1 MFYKFRKNILPLIAI
16 STLLSACSAP
26 SGTVHVMDHAA
37 NSTLK
42 KPVDLIHNEEDLIF
56 HREDKNTPSD
66 VFAIYLTDTY
76 LRYLPDMWGMS
87 EIVVIAEFEE
97 AVTGDP
103 EKDRVVKVLGPYEN
117 IADMSRAPLLNKLL
131 YGPKEIESDVLSMR
145 LRIYEFDGDENEKHA
160 SLLDFVSASGEALG
174 ISNPVTAAQMQVAK
188 EMAKALIKANDNDLI
203 LDMDMDFVAG
213 VEGRQ
218 LNGGEGG
225 IIVPLQAGGVVFVKR
240 ESCRVGTCYLYFTE
254 HDDKGN
260 PVALVADAAMALPTA
275 LVRGLTDAP
284 DRGSLLKIEEDKT
297 RLKAIE
303 SFEGKTWARLSV
315 IKGGSSARWK
325 ERKTLMELERE
336 FASSVTTAARLDST
350 QIEALEG
357 SVKKAKDK
365 LEEIEAQQGMAVQ
378 LVESKNLKIV
388 DGSYY
393 IRPVY
398 DDNNKASFSFCTKLQ
413 QGVTVEEGAVL
424 LYAGAKF
431 NGTTTL
437 AKEPTPVDYNCSQTD
452 LSEPAEFAK
461 TDAISILSTQETVQ
475 KTDLFRVTVLS
486 KDFIESTTPTAEYLC
501 SGEQKYTLRVDSKYP
516 ELVTS
521 AKQKGEGLEI
531 ERGKDYVLIKGLQA
545 EASGAVNGAKKP
557 VGSVQ
562 LSTAFKDLSK
572 EVDLDVLLDCPTSP
586 EGNTASE

>member
-213 VEGRQ
+213 VEGKE

-260 PVALVADAAMALPTA
+260 PVALVADTAMALPTA

-284 DRGSLLKIEEDKT
+284 DRGSLLKIEADKAS
-297 RLKAIE
+297 LQGIE
-303 SFEGKTWARLSV
+303 SFEEKTWARLSV

-336 FASSVTTAARLDST
+336 FASNVTTAARLDST

-365 LEEIEAQQGMAVQ
+365 LKEIEAQEGMAVQ
-378 LVESKNLKIV
+378 LAESENLKIV

-393 IRPVY
+393 IRPTY
-398 DDNNKASFSFCTKLQ
+398 EDTKASFSFCTKLQ
-413 QGVTVEEGAVL
+413 QGVTVEEGAVH
-424 LYAGAKF
+424 LYVGGKFKGEATRAAG
-431 NGTTTL
+431 
-437 AKEPTPVDYNCSQTD
+437 PTPVNFNCSQAES
-452 LSEPAEFAK
+452 SEPAELAK
-461 TDAISILSTQETVQ
+461 TDAISILSTQEAVQ

-486 KDFIESTTPTAEYLC
+486 KGFIDQTTPTAKYLC
-501 SGEQKYTLRVDSKYP
+501 RGEQKYTLRVDFEHP

-521 AKQKGEGLEI
+521 TEQKREGLTEPSQSLEI
-531 ERGKDYVLIKGLQA
+531 EKGKDYVLIKGLQA
-545 EASGAVNGAKKP
+545 EASGDANGAKKP

-562 LSTAFKDLSK
+562 LSTVFEDLSK
-572 EVDLDVLLDCPTSP
+572 TIKLDNLAGC
-586 EGNTASE
+586 